1 MIRYAIECNDIA
13 KQYGHLYALR
23 HLTINIEVG
32 ETVGVLG
39 HNGAGKSTFL
49 KILSTHLSPT
59 IGSLKIMSNDVT
71 KSRRD
76 SRKLIG
82 YVGHSSFMYD
92 ELTVEE
98 NLLFYGKMFSINHES
113 LEKKIDEVLDFVDM
127 DRYRYTASKKLS
139 HGLRK
144 RADLARVF
152 LHSPKV
158 MVLDEPFSGL
168 DKNAIKLFVNG
179 LKSQSGITI
188 IISSHSFEMLNDI
201 CKRTLTFSEGSLVK
215 DTKGD

>member
-1 MIRYAIECNDIA
+1 MNRYAIECNDIA

-49 KILSTHLSPT
+49 KILGTHLSPT
-59 IGSLKIMSNDVT
+59 IGSLKIMNNDIE
-71 KSRRD
+71 KSRREI
-76 SRKLIG
+76 RKIIG

-98 NLLFYGKMFSINHES
+98 NLRFYGKMFSINYEL

-127 DRYRYTASKKLS
+127 DRYRFTASRKLS

-158 MVLDEPFSGL
+158 MILDEPFSGL
-168 DKNAIKLFVNG
+168 DKNAVKLFVNG

-201 CKRTLTFSEGSLVK
+201 CKRTLTFSDGLLVK
-215 DTKGD
+215 DSKGD